1 MIIDISFEETVKS
14 GGVPCRYSSLT
25 DPKVLEKFPQYG
37 SVFKALEGGVYRP
50 IMKEW
55 TEVYT
60 ILGKHMDLIIK
71 GEKTV
76 EDGLKEAQKELD
88 EALSGK

>member
-1 MIIDISFEETVKS
+1 
-14 GGVPCRYSSLT
+14 
-25 DPKVLEKFPQYG
+25 
-37 SVFKALEGGVYRP
+37 
-50 IMKEW
+50 MKEW